1 MFELAKIAFTDVAR
15 LARSGQALTIL
26 PVGVV
31 EEHGAHLPLGLDS
44 FAAEVYS
51 AAATPHLEAQGY
63 DVVVA
68 PTISGA

>member
-15 LARSGQALTIL
+15 LVRSGKALTIL

-44 FAAEVYS
+44 FAAEVYAAS
-51 AAATPHLEAQGY
+51 AAPHLEAAG
-63 DVVVA
+63 
-68 PTISGA
+68 IRGRRGADD